1 MFRAYYQ
8 VSSFGMYIGHLAMEP
23 SLKVV
28 ALSFV
33 VLSVLMNL
41 LDPPLEPYVCSA

>member
-33 VLSVLMNL
+33 VLMSP
-41 LDPPLEPYVCSA
+41 LDPSLEPHVCFG

>member
-1 MFRAYYQ
+1 MFQVYYQ
-8 VSSFGMYIGHLAMEP
+8 VSSFEKYIGHLWFLAMEP

-33 VLSVLMNL
+33 VLMSP
-41 LDPPLEPYVCSA
+41 LDPSLEPYVCSG